1 MEGPIF
7 YLLHRPTI
15 SSDFGYLVHFEEVY
29 VMKVTVNAVPSNIWQ
44 RRELLNSSICRI

>member
-15 SSDFGYLVHFEEVY
+15 SSDFGYLVHFGEVNVRQQRAY
-29 VMKVTVNAVPSNIWQ
+29 VSADEVTDM
-44 RRELLNSSICRI
+44 LKM